1 MVFAGA
7 LNRQMQP
14 NVKHIHAEKTH
25 IEKRLLPSRSDSFQ
39 IDL

>member
-7 LNRQMQP
+7 LNKQP